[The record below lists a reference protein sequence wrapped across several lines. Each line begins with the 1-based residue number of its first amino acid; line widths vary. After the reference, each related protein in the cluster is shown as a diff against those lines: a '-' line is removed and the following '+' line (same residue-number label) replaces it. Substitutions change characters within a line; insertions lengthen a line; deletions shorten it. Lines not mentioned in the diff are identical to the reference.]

1 MKNNLIKKEILKIFI
16 KMKHLKR
23 LNENTNLIA
32 KGLIDSFDVI
42 ILVSLIEKKF
52 SIKIPG
58 EKITLNNFSN
68 INKISKVVKDV
79 Y

>member
-42 ILVSLIEKKF
+42 ILVSLIEK
-52 SIKIPG
+52 
-58 EKITLNNFSN
+58 NFL
-68 INKISKVVKDV
+68 
-79 Y
+79 